1 MTSRNR
7 PEPTGRD
14 VGSRPGF
21 GTDGVV
27 WPRSSCQVVFVSW
40 TIVGVA
46 ALILFLVALLA
57 RVLVKRKPP
66 RDPLFYVYAVF
77 GFTSVVNLIIGLEQD
92 GIIDGFMTH
101 YLREGE
107 PYLNTAYGHMICYWD
122 GSAHYLMYLVMVAA
136 IAWEETYRTIG
147 LYWVGSI
154 IMSVVVFVPGNIVED
169 TGGILLL
176 KVVYTVIQSRLQR
189 SRAMETGYRT
199 SETPPLPFT
208 AKVVKVIQE
217 AQAKDLLRRPFD
229 LMLVVCLLLATG
241 FCLFRGLIALD
252 CPSELCRLYTQFQEP
267 YLKDPAAYPKIQM
280 LAYMFYSVPYF
291 VTALYGLVVPGC
303 SWMPDITLIHAG
315 GLAQGLT
322 LFPRLE
328 GSGMIM
334 ADYSPGPPGLMQ
346 SFHLSLPSSW
356 TTGVSNHSRLILFII
371 CGDEVSLY
379 CPGWSQT
386 PGLKTATCLSH
397 SKCWDYRYEPLCPA
411 KRLLN
416 DHEVVIFK
424 ESKGNDPLI

>member
-1 MTSRNR
+1 MSASAA
-7 PEPTGRD
+7 TG
-14 VGSRPGF
+14 
-21 GTDGVV
+21 
-27 WPRSSCQVVFVSW
+27 VFVLSLSAIPVTYVFNHLAAQHDSW

-136 IAWEETYRTIG
+136 IAWEESYRTIG

-154 IMSVVVFVPGNIVED
+154 IMSVVVFVPGNIVGKYG
-169 TGGILLL
+169 TRICPAFFLSIPYICLPVWAGFRI
-176 KVVYTVIQSRLQR
+176 YNQ
-189 SRAMETGYRT
+189 
-199 SETPPLPFT
+199 PPENYNYPS
-208 AKVVKVIQE
+208 K
-217 AQAKDLLRRPFD
+217 
-229 LMLVVCLLLATG
+229 
-241 FCLFRGLIALD
+241 IALD
-252 CPSELCRLYTQFQEP
+252 CPAELCRLYTQFQEP

-315 GLAQGLT
+315 GLAQAQFSHIGASLHARTAYVYRVPEEAKILFLT
-322 LFPRLE
+322 LNIAYGVLPQLLAYRCIYKPEFFIKTKAEEKLE
-328 GSGMIM
+328 
-334 ADYSPGPPGLMQ
+334 
-346 SFHLSLPSSW
+346 
-356 TTGVSNHSRLILFII
+356 
-371 CGDEVSLY
+371 
-379 CPGWSQT
+379 
-386 PGLKTATCLSH
+386 
-397 SKCWDYRYEPLCPA
+397 
-411 KRLLN
+411 
-416 DHEVVIFK
+416 
-424 ESKGNDPLI
+424 

>member
-1 MTSRNR
+1 MTSRNS

-27 WPRSSCQVVFVSW
+27 WPRSSGQVDFVCVLFSW

-154 IMSVVVFVPGNIVED
+154 IMSVVVFVPGNIVGKYG
-169 TGGILLL
+169 TRICPAFFLSIP
-176 KVVYTVIQSRLQR
+176 YTCLPVWAGFRIYNQP
-189 SRAMETGYRT
+189 
-199 SETPPLPFT
+199 SENYNYPS
-208 AKVVKVIQE
+208 KVIQE

-241 FCLFRGLIALD
+241 FCLFRGLPGAPDLL
-252 CPSELCRLYTQFQEP
+252 PAAP
-267 YLKDPAAYPKIQM
+267 YLS
-280 LAYMFYSVPYF
+280 L
-291 VTALYGLVVPGC
+291 LL
-303 SWMPDITLIHAG
+303 
-315 GLAQGLT
+315 
-322 LFPRLE
+322 
-328 GSGMIM
+328 
-334 ADYSPGPPGLMQ
+334 SPPPVLRSSSTQ
-346 SFHLSLPSSW
+346 THLLPHFRASKKSAI
-356 TTGVSNHSRLILFII
+356 GVSIILLMFRI
-371 CGDEVSLY
+371 
-379 CPGWSQT
+379 
-386 PGLKTATCLSH
+386 
-397 SKCWDYRYEPLCPA
+397 
-411 KRLLN
+411 
-416 DHEVVIFK
+416 
-424 ESKGNDPLI
+424 

>member
-1 MTSRNR
+1 MEKCFPV
-7 PEPTGRD
+7 PELG
-14 VGSRPGF
+14 
-21 GTDGVV
+21 
-27 WPRSSCQVVFVSW
+27 SW

-154 IMSVVVFVPGNIVED
+154 IMSVVVFVPGNIVGKYG
-169 TGGILLL
+169 TRICPAFFLSIP
-176 KVVYTVIQSRLQR
+176 YTCLPVWAGFRIYNQP
-189 SRAMETGYRT
+189 
-199 SETPPLPFT
+199 SENYNYPS
-208 AKVVKVIQE
+208 KVIQE

-328 GSGMIM
+328 GIGMIM

-386 PGLKTATCLSH
+386 PGLKRATCLSH